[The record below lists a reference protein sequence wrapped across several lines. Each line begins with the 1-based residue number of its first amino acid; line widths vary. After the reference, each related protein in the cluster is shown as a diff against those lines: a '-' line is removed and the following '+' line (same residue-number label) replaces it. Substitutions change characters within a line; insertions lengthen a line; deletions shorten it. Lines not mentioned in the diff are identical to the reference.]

1 MSAAITAVAVGVAA
15 VAASQYL
22 AKKPGVPGL
31 ASINPEDS
39 SKDATKL
46 NLAALPGAEKLGKEV
61 NAYNQAE
68 LDKSF
73 ADIFPG
79 YKDAAKKAGSNIE
92 DLLSGKISDSTAAEV
107 SRRAAAR
114 AVGTT
119 GTFGPR
125 GQALEAR
132 DFGLTSQQQQ
142 QTGLTALSGWLSSA
156 KASLIAPK
164 FDVTSMFL
172 SPEQLFNQKQQERSA
187 QFQRQNAANQVDAY
201 YSGASRTGRA
211 LSSAGG
217 ALVGAGTGGLGSA
230 AGAAAGAMGGGGG
243 GGQSSPYNYGNVDN
257 MMNGPS
263 QSSGGGFYQ
272 PTSYGGQV
280 NFGPSNYG
288 NYTSTSPYWGGQ

>member
-1 MSAAITAVAVGVAA
+1 MSELWVAATVAVVAYA
-15 VAASQYL
+15 GSEAL
-22 AKKPGVPGL
+22 ATAPEVPGL
-31 ASINPEDS
+31 APINPDKA

-46 NLAALPGAEKLGKEV
+46 NLAALPGAEGLGKEV

-68 LDKSF
+68 LDKSY

-79 YKDAAKKAGSNIE
+79 YKDAARKAGSNIT
-92 DLLSGKISDSTAAEV
+92 DLLSGKVSDSTAAEV

-114 AVGTT
+114 SVGTT

-132 DFGLTSQQQQ
+132 DFGITSQQQQ

-172 SPEQLFNQKQQERSA
+172 SPQQLFAMRQEERSA

-201 YSGASRTGRA
+201 YSAGSRASRA
-211 LSSAGG
+211 LDS
-217 ALVGAGTGGLGSA
+217 VG
-230 AGAAAGAMGGGGG
+230 GAAAGDLGGGGGGGGSKGGGGGG
-243 GGQSSPYNYGNVDN
+243 GGQSAAYNYGNVDQ
-257 MMNGPS
+257 MMNGPT
-263 QSSGGGFYQ
+263 QSYGSSFYQ
-272 PTSYGGQV
+272 PASYGQQV

-288 NYTSTSPYWGGQ
+288 NYTNTSPYWGGQ